1 MENLLNEQVILN
13 RVAAD
18 DREAFRQVYNH
29 YYPAVQQY
37 VLLFSFDLSRL
48 DELTQDVFVRI
59 WDKRHK
65 LTQVES
71 FQNYLFKITKNQVL
85 NYIRGVRVQ
94 QRIKEAQQLSDEP
107 VTDDTDHKVQLNQYY
122 RMAADA
128 IEQLPAGRKQVLK
141 MSIEEGLTLD
151 EIADRLGI
159 SKSGVKNQL
168 YAGIAHVR
176 EYLERNA
183 GISSLLY
190 VFLSLLDG

>member
-1 MENLLNEQVILN
+1 MENLVNEQGILS

-18 DREAFRQVYNH
+18 DRDAFRQVYNH
-29 YYPAVQQY
+29 YYPAVQRY
-37 VLLFSFDLSRL
+37 VLLFSFDPSRQ

-59 WDKRHK
+59 WEKRHK

-85 NYIRGVRVQ
+85 NYIRGTRVQ
-94 QRIKEAQQLSDEP
+94 QRIKEAQLLSDEP
-107 VTDDTDHKVQLNQYY
+107 ITEDTDHKVLLNQYY

-151 EIADRLGI
+151 EIADKLGI

-176 EYLERNA
+176 QYLERNA
-183 GISSLLY
+183 GISTLLY
-190 VFLSLLDG
+190 VFLSLLDS

>member
-18 DREAFRQVYNH
+18 DRDAFRQVYNH
-29 YYPAVQQY
+29 YYGAVQQY
-37 VLLFSFDLSRL
+37 VLLFSFDSSKL

-59 WDKRHK
+59 WEKRHK
-65 LTQVES
+65 LTNVES

-85 NYIRGVRVQ
+85 NYIRGCRVQ
-94 QRIKEAQQLSDEP
+94 QRIKEAQQLTDEP
-107 VTDDTDHKVQLNQYY
+107 VTEDTDHKLVLNQYY
-122 RMAADA
+122 QMAAEA

-141 MSIEEGLTLD
+141 MSIDEGLTLD
-151 EIADRLGI
+151 EIAEKLGI

-176 EYLERNA
+176 QYLERNA
-183 GISSLLY
+183 GITTLLY
-190 VFLSLLDG
+190 VFLSLLDQ

>member
-18 DREAFRQVYNH
+18 DRDAFRQVYNH
-29 YYPAVQQY
+29 YYGAVQQY
-37 VLLFSFDLSRL
+37 VLLFSFDSSKL

-59 WDKRHK
+59 WEKRHK
-65 LTQVES
+65 LTNVES

-85 NYIRGVRVQ
+85 NYIRGCRVQ
-94 QRIKEAQQLSDEP
+94 QRIKEAQQLTDEP
-107 VTDDTDHKVQLNQYY
+107 FTEDTDHKLVLNQYY
-122 RMAADA
+122 QMAAEA

-141 MSIEEGLTLD
+141 MSIDEGLTLD
-151 EIADRLGI
+151 EIAEKLGI

-176 EYLERNA
+176 QYLERNA
-183 GISSLLY
+183 GITTLLY
-190 VFLSLLDG
+190 VFLSLLDQ

>member
-18 DREAFRQVYNH
+18 DRDAFRQVYNH
-29 YYPAVQQY
+29 YYGAVQQY
-37 VLLFSFDLSRL
+37 VLLFAFDSSRL

-59 WDKRHK
+59 WEKRHK
-65 LTQVES
+65 LTNVES

-85 NYIRGVRVQ
+85 NYIRGCRVQ
-94 QRIKEAQQLSDEP
+94 ERIKEAQQLTDEP
-107 VTDDTDHKVQLNQYY
+107 VTEDTDHKLVLNQYY
-122 RMAADA
+122 QMAAEA

-141 MSIEEGLTLD
+141 MSIDEGLTLD
-151 EIADRLGI
+151 EIAEKLGI

-176 EYLERNA
+176 QYLERNA
-183 GISSLLY
+183 GITTLLY
-190 VFLSLLDG
+190 VFLSLLDQ

>member
-1 MENLLNEQVILN
+1 MENLVNEQVILN

-18 DREAFRQVYNH
+18 DRDAFREIYNH

-37 VLLFSFDLSRL
+37 VLLFSFDLSRQ

-59 WDKRHK
+59 WEKRHK
-65 LTQVES
+65 LTNVES

-85 NYIRGVRVQ
+85 NYIRGARVQ
-94 QRIKEAQQLSDEP
+94 QRIKEAQLLSDEP
-107 VTDDTDHKVQLNQYY
+107 ATDDTDHKVQLNQYY

-151 EIADRLGI
+151 EIAEKLGI

-176 EYLERNA
+176 QYLERNA
-183 GISSLLY
+183 GISTLLY

>member
-18 DREAFRQVYNH
+18 DRDAFRQVYNH
-29 YYPAVQQY
+29 YYGAVQQY
-37 VLLFSFDLSRL
+37 VLLFSFDSSKL

-59 WDKRHK
+59 WEKRHK
-65 LTQVES
+65 LTNVES

-85 NYIRGVRVQ
+85 NYIRGCRVQ
-94 QRIKEAQQLSDEP
+94 QRIKEAQQLTDEP
-107 VTDDTDHKVQLNQYY
+107 VTDDTDHKLVLNQYY
-122 RMAADA
+122 QMAAEA

-141 MSIEEGLTLD
+141 MSIDEGLTLD
-151 EIADRLGI
+151 EIAEKLGI

-176 EYLERNA
+176 QYLERNA
-183 GISSLLY
+183 GITTLLY
-190 VFLSLLDG
+190 VFLSLLDQ

>member
-18 DREAFRQVYNH
+18 DREAFRQIYNH

-59 WDKRHK
+59 WEKRNK

-94 QRIKEAQQLSDEP
+94 QRI
-107 VTDDTDHKVQLNQYY
+107 
-122 RMAADA
+122 
-128 IEQLPAGRKQVLK
+128 RKRSSFL
-141 MSIEEGLTLD
+141 MSP
-151 EIADRLGI
+151 
-159 SKSGVKNQL
+159 
-168 YAGIAHVR
+168 
-176 EYLERNA
+176 
-183 GISSLLY
+183 
-190 VFLSLLDG
+190 

>member
-1 MENLLNEQVILN
+1 M
-13 RVAAD
+13 AAD
-18 DREAFRQVYNH
+18 DREAFRQIYNH

-128 IEQLPAGRKQVLK
+128 IEATACR
-141 MSIEEGLTLD
+141 EE
-151 EIADRLGI
+151 
-159 SKSGVKNQL
+159 
-168 YAGIAHVR
+168 AGIEN
-176 EYLERNA
+176 EYRGRA
-183 GISSLLY
+183 DPG
-190 VFLSLLDG
+190 